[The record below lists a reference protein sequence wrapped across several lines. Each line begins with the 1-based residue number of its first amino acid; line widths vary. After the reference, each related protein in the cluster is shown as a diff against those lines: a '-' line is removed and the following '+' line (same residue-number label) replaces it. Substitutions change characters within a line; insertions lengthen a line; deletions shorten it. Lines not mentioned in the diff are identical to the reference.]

1 MAAGPCTHYRVQV
14 ESAHLFGPLSLVPCS
29 QLWVVGPAWS
39 YKDTRTDLQNC
50 GGPTRLRGTNGAKK
64 TISVRRTLDIM
75 ESQNSRAGPVAQ
87 KEGQGP
93 PAKLSLTLD
102 QPPCATRDPTIHH
115 YISFAAL
122 GETPSTA
129 GDPGIHPLLFGD
141 NPLWE
146 DRSFG
151 VHLRVECAPDDGA
164 KWRWLASLLYGGGCS
179 ADDSEDSKPS
189 GTDNLDNGL
198 SGVRAFAP
206 VPLSP
211 LTGAAAMAIP
221 VGSGESVLF
230 R

>member
-1 MAAGPCTHYRVQV
+1 MTAGPCTHYRVQV

-122 GETPSTA
+122 GETPQYSRRSRYSPPA
-129 GDPGIHPLLFGD
+129 
-141 NPLWE
+141 LW
-146 DRSFG
+146 RQSVVG
-151 VHLRVECAPDDGA
+151 G
-164 KWRWLASLLYGGGCS
+164 SLLWRPPAGGMRPG
-179 ADDSEDSKPS
+179 
-189 GTDNLDNGL
+189 
-198 SGVRAFAP
+198 
-206 VPLSP
+206 
-211 LTGAAAMAIP
+211 
-221 VGSGESVLF
+221 
-230 R
+230 